1 MQRDDEQEVERNR
14 TRANHARA
22 SQRPARLRPRRH
34 GLDRPLRLRRRLA
47 ALAAVGTP
55 SEIPPAPL
63 SAESL
68 HLPFSVAAAAAP
80 RHSSPLTVS
89 VSAPQPPSSPPP
101 TPVPRLS
108 IPSHA

>member
-80 RHSSPLTVS
+80 HSTLCVPSVVASPLTVPT
-89 VSAPQPPSSPPP
+89 VSA
-101 TPVPRLS
+101 
-108 IPSHA
+108 SH